1 MRTIKTLLLGA
12 ILLAAG
18 VRQIVAEAQELTAL
32 PLDQALKRAQA
43 GGKYRMLLRQIE
55 VKEDGKSFGGF
66 HDFGYR
72 TVSTCA
78 EYTDLPKGHWV
89 YVYPYWYIWR
99 DRLTGHEQ
107 TRPWGS
113 EQATG
118 RPDTP
123 EAGDHQT
130 AWASSSQDGADEWL
144 MLEYKTPVWAYS
156 AHIYET
162 FNPGAVVRI
171 TAFTLDGREVEVWRT
186 ARPIVPS
193 TPAQIKRPGFS
204 KRVLTNRIKLYLDSP
219 RVPGWNEIDAVGLRE
234 EAGGLQ
240 WATAAH
246 ASSIYGIGEER
257 RDPREERILQLEEE
271 NRRLRL
277 ELDALKRGTLRPP
290 GSR

>member
-1 MRTIKTLLLGA
+1 MSAMKVWLVGA
-12 ILLAAG
+12 VLMGFHLCSAP
-18 VRQIVAEAQELTAL
+18 AQELTVL
-32 PLDQALKRAQA
+32 TLEQALKRAQA

-66 HDFGYR
+66 YDFGYR
-72 TVSTCA
+72 TATTCA
-78 EYTDLPKGHWV
+78 DYTDLPKGHWV

-99 DRLTGHEQ
+99 DRVTGQEQ

-118 RPDTP
+118 KPDTAD
-123 EAGDHQT
+123 AGDFQT

-171 TAFTLDGREVEVWRT
+171 TAFTLDGREVEVWRS
-186 ARPIVPS
+186 ARPNIPS

-204 KRVLTNRIKLYLDSP
+204 RRALTNRIKLYLNSQH
-219 RVPGWNEIDAVGLRE
+219 VPGWNEIDAVALRDE
-234 EAGGLQ
+234 SGGLQ

-246 ASSIYGIGEER
+246 ASSIYGVGEER
-257 RDPREERILQLEEE
+257 TDPREERIRQLEEE
-271 NRRLRL
+271 NQRLRSEL
-277 ELDALKRGTLRPP
+277 EALKRDGLPTP
-290 GSR
+290 GGR